1 MRHDSIAA
9 TVVAVMVGSA
19 LLVATPG
26 ASSAAPT
33 RSSAYG
39 IAVNAGGQEVVPP
52 SPSVESTDGSTQSTG
67 GEIPPEAGPLLSGGV
82 LELSAGDD
90 EARVSVTNLTI
101 GNLAAS
107 LPPEL
112 REQLDQLQAACAGL
126 EQAPVEELPD
136 ILGELPVVV
145 EQPTEEELIEFCNGL
160 LDGDFANLAT
170 IDTLQVA
177 CTGDIGTVTVLGA
190 SALGS
195 GAPLDLENVEPNTE
209 LFPDNP
215 LLSVTLNRQSNGPRG
230 GFTVDGLVVSLG
242 EGEAEAVV
250 ASTTCGEGI
259 PQAAGDSEEPTEPPI
274 APAPTPQVGSAPV
287 TG

>member
-1 MRHDSIAA
+1 MRHASITA
-9 TVVAVMVGSA
+9 TVVAVMASSA
-19 LLVATPG
+19 LLVVTPG

-39 IAVNAGGQEVVPP
+39 VAVNAGGQEVVPP

-101 GNLAAS
+101 GNLAAD

-112 REQLDQLQAACAGL
+112 REQLDQLQAACEGL
-126 EQAPVEELPD
+126 EQAPGEELPD
-136 ILGELPVVV
+136 ILGELPITV
-145 EQPTEEELIEFCNGL
+145 EQPSEADLIEFCNGL
-160 LDGDFANLAT
+160 LDGDFTNLAT

-177 CTGDIGTVTVLGA
+177 CDGDTGTVTVLGA

-195 GAPLDLENVEPNTE
+195 GAPLNLENVEPNTQ

-215 LLSVTLNRQSNGPRG
+215 LINVTLNRQSSGPRD

-259 PQAAGDSEEPTEPPI
+259 AQPASNTEAPT
-274 APAPTPQVGSAPV
+274 APVPTPQQGSAPV

>member
-1 MRHDSIAA
+1 MRPTSITA
-9 TVVAVMVGSA
+9 TVVAVMAGSA

-26 ASSAAPT
+26 ASSATPT

-39 IAVNAGGQEVVPP
+39 VAVNAGGQEVVPP
-52 SPSVESTDGSTQSTG
+52 SPSVESTDGSTQTAG

-90 EARVSVTNLTI
+90 EAGVSVTDLTI
-101 GNLAAS
+101 GNLAAD

-112 REQLDQLQAACAGL
+112 REQLDQLQAACEGL
-126 EQAPVEELPD
+126 EQAPGEELPD
-136 ILGELPVVV
+136 ILGALPINV
-145 EQPTEEELIEFCNGL
+145 EQPSEEDLIEFCSGL
-160 LDGDFANLAT
+160 LNGGFANLAT

-177 CTGDIGTVTVLGA
+177 CNGDTGTVTVLGA

-209 LFPDNP
+209 VFPDNP
-215 LLSVTLNRQSNGPRG
+215 LISVTLNRQSNGPRG

-259 PQAAGDSEEPTEPPI
+259 PKPASDPEAPT
-274 APAPTPQVGSAPV
+274 APAPTPQQGSAPV

>member
-1 MRHDSIAA
+1 MRQTSITA
-9 TVVAVMVGSA
+9 TVVAVVAGSV
-19 LLVATPG
+19 LLAVAPG

-39 IAVNAGGQEVVPP
+39 VAVNAGGQEVVPP
-52 SPSVESTDGSTQSTG
+52 SPSVESTDGSMQSTG

-90 EARVSVTNLTI
+90 EARVSVTDLTI
-101 GNLAAS
+101 GNLAAD

-112 REQLDQLQAACAGL
+112 REQLDQLQAACEGV
-126 EQAPVEELPD
+126 EQAPGEELPD
-136 ILGELPVVV
+136 ILGELPINV
-145 EQPTEEELIEFCNGL
+145 EQPGEEDLIEFCNGL

-170 IDTLQVA
+170 IDTLQVECNGNA
-177 CTGDIGTVTVLGA
+177 GTVTVLGA

-215 LLSVTLNRQSNGPRG
+215 LISVTLNRQSNGPRG

-250 ASTTCGEGI
+250 ASTTCGEVI
-259 PQAAGDSEEPTEPPI
+259 AQPTSNTE
-274 APAPTPQVGSAPV
+274 APTAPVPTPQQGSAPV